1 MLAVIFAG
9 QSSARTS
16 TMKKYLT
23 EGHFGLL
30 FGVTAF
36 IYFLYT
42 GLTREKI
49 KSEDDLTEVHGKFLN
64 YSFKDNTGR
73 RRQGHEYY
81 IWIDSYQN
89 AFQIKADY
97 LGIFKGVEFI
107 TTVRRG
113 DDIQFTIPKFQTNK
127 LNSDE
132 NVFVTSIKVKR
143 TTYLSK
149 DKTLEIEKGVA
160 SSYADFF
167 LAGGFLVV
175 GLVVYI
181 RKR

>member
-1 MLAVIFAG
+1 
-9 QSSARTS
+9 
-16 TMKKYLT
+16 MKKYLT

-30 FGVTAF
+30 FGVIAF
-36 IYFLYT
+36 FYFLYT

-49 KSEDDLTEVHGKFLN
+49 KSEDDLTEVHGKFSD
-64 YSFKDNTGR
+64 YSFKDNAGHK
-73 RRQGHEYY
+73 RQGHEYY
-81 IWIDSYQN
+81 IWIDGYQN

-97 LGIFKGVEFI
+97 LGIFKGIEFI

-113 DDIQFTIPKFQTNK
+113 DDIQFTIPKFLTNK

-167 LAGGFLVV
+167 LAGGFLIV